1 VAFWIAC
8 CAFAVP
14 ASAEPGTPA
23 SAPRFPLQSFTAPFG
38 WSNAVA
44 DFNADGRPDVAVA
57 NRLGRRGSARYRID
71 VRLSG
76 DDSQLITFLSTTGD
90 VRIRAID
97 VDHDH
102 DLDLVATPLVG
113 QHVVG
118 VWLNDGSGHFIESQ
132 TASVPQPDLMQR
144 PATVSGGAIVPFAAL
159 PPPRRINMPSQASQ
173 SLFAEPASFVTIL
186 PTAGTS
192 RPVGPSS
199 RPSSPRAPPAHI
211 NL

>member
-1 VAFWIAC
+1 M
-8 CAFAVP
+8 
-14 ASAEPGTPA
+14 
-23 SAPRFPLQSFTAPFG
+23 
-38 WSNAVA
+38 A

-113 QHVVG
+113 QHIVG
-118 VWLNDGSGHFIESQ
+118 VWLNDGSGHFIR
-132 TASVPQPDLMQR
+132 A
-144 PATVSGGAIVPFAAL
+144 
-159 PPPRRINMPSQASQ
+159 
-173 SLFAEPASFVTIL
+173 
-186 PTAGTS
+186 
-192 RPVGPSS
+192 GPS
-199 RPSSPRAPPAHI
+199 RAAA
-211 NL
+211 